1 MTDASAPTPIGFTF
15 PGPDHRGVYLGLR
28 APQALIIGSS
38 VLTAV
43 AAMVLVPSALG
54 LGVGLTCFLA
64 DAGAAFLRV
73 GGQNLDEWA
82 PVVGRW
88 VLHRERQ
95 WVTPVPLWGE
105 TDDAAGVRAAP
116 PPTLR
121 GVSFLSVRRTTGE
134 TVGVVKDATSGTWC
148 AALACRGT
156 SFALLDGVE
165 QERLTALWGQ
175 AVAGFAQEGSPV
187 SRVAWVERTIPE
199 EGDSL
204 AAWLDAEAVLALGDP
219 AYDSYAELIA
229 SAGPASQRHETFVVV
244 AIDASRARKA
254 IRQAGGG
261 DSGAAEVV
269 LRELDHLAER
279 LRQADVEVGTRLDA
293 RALAGAV
300 RVAFDPAS
308 VHKLAARERVDPSS
322 GGGVAGRNAW
332 PTATDTTWARYHTD
346 TGWHA
351 TFHVA
356 EWPRQR
362 VSASFLHPLILRPRS
377 QHSLAVVMEP
387 IPPSRAARAVES
399 AHASHVADED
409 LRARAG
415 YMETA
420 RRRRQHEEL
429 VRREEELAR
438 GHAEVRF
445 AGYVTVTARSEEDLE
460 FAAGEIEQLGY
471 DARVELRRL
480 YGRQDEAFT
489 YTLPLGRGLGRL
501 AGLGR

>member
-1 MTDASAPTPIGFTF
+1 MTDVPAPAPVGFTF
-15 PGPDHRGVYLGLR
+15 PGPDHRGMFFGLR
-28 APQALIIGSS
+28 APQALILGAS

-54 LGVGLTCFLA
+54 LAVGLVCFLLG
-64 DAGAAFLRV
+64 AGAAFVRV
-73 GGQNLDEWA
+73 GGQQLDQWA
-82 PVVGRW
+82 PVVAKW
-88 VLHRERQ
+88 VARRDRD
-95 WVTPVPLWGE
+95 WVTPVPLWG
-105 TDDAAGVRAAP
+105 DAEGAASRSAP
-116 PPTLR
+116 PPALR
-121 GVSFLSVRRTTGE
+121 GVTFVSVRRATGE
-134 TVGVVKDATSGTWC
+134 SVGVVKDATTGSWC

-156 SFALLDGVE
+156 SFALLDGIE

-175 AVAGFAQEGSPV
+175 AIAGFAQEGSPV
-187 SRVAWVERTIPE
+187 ARVAWVERTIPE
-199 EGDSL
+199 EGDAL
-204 AAWLDAEAVLALGDP
+204 AAWLESEAVLGPGDP
-219 AYDSYAELIA
+219 AFDSYAELIA

-261 DSGAAEVV
+261 DAGAAEVV
-269 LRELDHLAER
+269 LRELDHLADR
-279 LRQADVEVGTRLDA
+279 LRQADIEVSERLDA

-308 VHKLAARERVDPSS
+308 VRAVAARGRVDPSS
-322 GGGVAGRNAW
+322 GGGVSGRNAW
-332 PTATDTTWARYHTD
+332 PMAAETSWSRYRTDS
-346 TGWHA
+346 GWHA

-362 VSASFLHPLILRPRS
+362 VAASFLHPLILRPRS
-377 QHSLAVVMEP
+377 QHALAIVMEP
-387 IPPSRAARAVES
+387 VPPSRAARAVES
-399 AHASHVADED
+399 AHASHVADEE

-415 YMETA
+415 YLETA
-420 RRRRQHEEL
+420 RRRRQHGEL

-445 AGYVTVTARSEEDLE
+445 AGYVTVTARTEDELE
-460 FAAGEIEQLGY
+460 FAAGEIEQLGF

-489 YTLPLGRGLGRL
+489 FTLPLGRGLGRL
-501 AGLGR
+501 AGRAR

>member
-1 MTDASAPTPIGFTF
+1 MTDVPVPAPVGFTF
-15 PGPDHRGVYLGLR
+15 PGPDHRGMFLGLR
-28 APQALIIGSS
+28 APQALIVGAS

-54 LGVGLTCFLA
+54 LAVGLMCFLLG
-64 DAGAAFLRV
+64 AGAAFVRV
-73 GGQNLDEWA
+73 GGQQVDQWA
-82 PVVGRW
+82 PVVAKWLVRRD
-88 VLHRERQ
+88 RE
-95 WVTPVPLWGE
+95 WASPVPLWGE
-105 TDDAAGVRAAP
+105 TEGTSSVRSAP

-121 GVSFLSVRRTTGE
+121 GVAFVSVRRATGE
-134 TVGVVKDATSGTWC
+134 SVGVVKDAASGTWC

-187 SRVAWVERTIPE
+187 ARVAWVERTIPE
-199 EGDSL
+199 EGDAL
-204 AAWLDAEAVLALGDP
+204 AAWLEAEAVLGPGDR
-219 AYDSYAELIA
+219 AFDSYAELIA
-229 SAGPASQRHETFVVV
+229 SAGPASQRHETYVVV

-261 DSGAAEVV
+261 DAGAAEVV
-269 LRELDHLAER
+269 LRELDHLADR
-279 LRQADVEVGTRLDA
+279 LRQADVEVFARLDA

-308 VHKLAARERVDPSS
+308 VHSVAIRQRLDPSS
-322 GGGVAGRNAW
+322 GGGVSGRNAW
-332 PTATDTTWARYHTD
+332 PMAAETTWSRYRTD
-346 TGWHA
+346 SGWHA

-377 QHSLAVVMEP
+377 QHSLAMVMEP
-387 IPPSRAARAVES
+387 VPPSRAARAVES
-399 AHASHVADED
+399 AHASHVADEE

-415 YMETA
+415 YLETA

-429 VRREEELAR
+429 LRREEELAR

-445 AGYVTVTARSEEDLE
+445 AGYVTVTARTEDDLE
-460 FAAGEIEQLGY
+460 FAAGEIEQLGF

-480 YGRQDEAFT
+480 YGCQDEAFT
-489 YTLPLGRGLGRL
+489 YTLPLARGLGRL
-501 AGLGR
+501 AGRGR

>member
-1 MTDASAPTPIGFTF
+1 MTDVPAVTPVGFTF
-15 PGPDHRGVYLGLR
+15 PGPDHRGVFLGLR
-28 APQALIIGSS
+28 APQALIVGSS

-43 AAMVLVPSALG
+43 AAMVLIPSALG
-54 LGVGLTCFLA
+54 LGIGLTFFLA
-64 DAGAAFLRV
+64 GASAAFLRV
-73 GGQNLDEWA
+73 GGQNIDQWA

-88 VLHRERQ
+88 VLRRERH

-105 TDDAAGVRAAP
+105 TDGGAGARSSP
-116 PPTLR
+116 PPALR
-121 GVSFLSVRRTTGE
+121 GVTFLSVRRATGE
-134 TVGVVKDATSGTWC
+134 AVGVVKDATSGTWC

-156 SFALLDGVE
+156 SFALLDGIE

-175 AVAGFAQEGSPV
+175 AIAGFAQEGSPV

-199 EGDSL
+199 DGDSL
-204 AAWLDAEAVLALGDP
+204 AAWLEDEATLGPGDP

-244 AIDASRARKA
+244 AIDGSRARKA

-261 DSGAAEVV
+261 DTGAAEVV
-269 LRELDHLAER
+269 LRELDHLADR
-279 LRQADVEVGTRLDA
+279 LRQADVDVGARLSA

-308 VHKLAARERVDPSS
+308 VHKLAARERSDPES

-332 PTATDTTWARYHTD
+332 PTGTDTMWARYRTD
-346 TGWHA
+346 SGWHA

-387 IPPSRAARAVES
+387 VPPSRAARAVES
-399 AHASHVADED
+399 AHASHVADEE

-415 YMETA
+415 YLETA

-429 VRREEELAR
+429 LRREEELAR

-445 AGYVTVTARSEEDLE
+445 AGYVTVTARTEDDLE

-501 AGLGR
+501 GGFGR

>member
-1 MTDASAPTPIGFTF
+1 MTDVSTRVPIGFTF
-15 PGPDHRGVYLGLR
+15 PGPDHRGVFLGLR
-28 APQALIIGSS
+28 APQAVIVGCSI
-38 VLTAV
+38 LTAV
-43 AAMVLVPSALG
+43 AAMVLIPSSLG
-54 LGVGLTCFLA
+54 LGVGL
-64 DAGAAFLRV
+64 AFLLSGAGTAFVRV
-73 GGQNLDEWA
+73 GGQNIDEWA
-82 PVVGRW
+82 PVVCRW
-88 VLHRERQ
+88 VLRRERQ

-105 TDDAAGVRAAP
+105 TDVAVGSRAAP

-121 GVSFLSVRRTTGE
+121 GVTFLSVRRSTGE
-134 TVGVVKDATSGTWC
+134 TVGVVKDATSGAWC

-199 EGDSL
+199 EGDAL
-204 AAWLDAEAVLALGDP
+204 EAWLDAQAVLGPGDP
-219 AYDSYAELIA
+219 AYESYARLVA

-244 AIDASRARKA
+244 AIDGSRARKA

-279 LRQADVEVGTRLDA
+279 LRQADVEVGARLDA

-308 VHKLAARERVDPSS
+308 VHKLSARERVDPTS
-322 GGGVAGRNAW
+322 GGVAGRNAW
-332 PTATDTTWARYHTD
+332 PTATDVNWSRYRSD
-346 TGWHA
+346 SGWHA

-362 VSASFLHPLILRPRS
+362 VSASFLHPLILRPRC
-377 QHSLAVVMEP
+377 QHSMAVVMEP

-399 AHASHVADED
+399 AHASHVADEE

-445 AGYVTVTARSEEDLE
+445 ASYVTVTARSEEELE

-471 DARVELRRL
+471 DARVELRRM

>member
-1 MTDASAPTPIGFTF
+1 VTDVPAPTPVGFTF
-15 PGPDHRGVYLGLR
+15 PGPDHRGMFFGLR
-28 APQALIIGSS
+28 APQALILAAS

-54 LGVGLTCFLA
+54 LAMGLLCFLVG
-64 DAGAAFLRV
+64 AGAAFVRV
-73 GGQNLDEWA
+73 GGQQVDQWA
-82 PVVGRW
+82 PVVAKW
-88 VLHRERQ
+88 VVRRDRS
-95 WVTPVPLWGE
+95 WVSPVPLWGD
-105 TDDAAGVRAAP
+105 TDDGAGVRSAP

-121 GVSFLSVRRTTGE
+121 GVAFLSVRRATGE
-134 TVGVVKDATSGTWC
+134 SVGVVKDAASGTWC

-156 SFALLDGVE
+156 SFALLDGLE

-175 AVAGFAQEGSPV
+175 AIAGFAQEGSPV
-187 SRVAWVERTIPE
+187 ARVAWVERTIPE
-199 EGDSL
+199 EGDAL
-204 AAWLDAEAVLALGDP
+204 AAWLDAEAVLGPGDP
-219 AYDSYAELIA
+219 AFDSYSELIA
-229 SAGPASQRHETFVVV
+229 SAGPASQRHEAYVVV

-261 DSGAAEVV
+261 DAGATEVV
-269 LRELDHLAER
+269 LRELDHLADR
-279 LRQADVEVGTRLDA
+279 LRQADVEVSGRLDA

-308 VHKLAARERVDPSS
+308 VHSVATRKRVDPSS
-322 GGGVAGRNAW
+322 GGGVSGRNAW
-332 PTATDTTWARYHTD
+332 PMATDTAWSHYRTD
-346 TGWHA
+346 SGWHA

-387 IPPSRAARAVES
+387 VPPSRAARAVES
-399 AHASHVADED
+399 AHASHVADEE

-415 YMETA
+415 YLETA

-429 VRREEELAR
+429 LRREGELAR

-445 AGYVTVTARSEEDLE
+445 AGYVTVTARTEDDLE
-460 FAAGEIEQLGY
+460 FAAGEIEQLGF

-489 YTLPLGRGLGRL
+489 YTLPLARGLGRL
-501 AGLGR
+501 AGRGR

>member
-1 MTDASAPTPIGFTF
+1 MTDVPAPTPVGFTF
-15 PGPDHRGVYLGLR
+15 PGPDHRGMFFGLR
-28 APQALIIGSS
+28 APQALILGAA
-38 VLTAV
+38 VLVAV
-43 AAMVLVPSALG
+43 AAMVLVPNALG
-54 LGVGLTCFLA
+54 LVIGLVCFLLG
-64 DAGAAFLRV
+64 AGAAFVRV
-73 GGQNLDEWA
+73 GGQQADQWA
-82 PVVGRW
+82 PVVARW
-88 VLHRERQ
+88 FVHRDRD

-105 TDDAAGVRAAP
+105 AEGGATRSAP

-121 GVSFLSVRRTTGE
+121 GVTFVSVRRATGE
-134 TVGVVKDATSGTWC
+134 SVGVVKDATTGTWC

-156 SFALLDGVE
+156 SFALLDGIE

-187 SRVAWVERTIPE
+187 ARVAWVERTIPE
-199 EGDSL
+199 EGDAL
-204 AAWLDAEAVLALGDP
+204 AAWLEAEAVLGPGDP
-219 AYDSYAELIA
+219 AFDSYAELIA

-244 AIDASRARKA
+244 AIDSSRARKA

-261 DSGAAEVV
+261 DAGAAEVV
-269 LRELDHLAER
+269 LRELDHLADR
-279 LRQADVEVGTRLDA
+279 LRQADVEVSERLDA
-293 RALAGAV
+293 RALASAV

-308 VHKLAARERVDPSS
+308 VHAVASRRRADPA
-322 GGGVAGRNAW
+322 GGGVSGRNAW
-332 PTATDTTWARYHTD
+332 PMATDTSWSRYRTD
-346 TGWHA
+346 SGWHA

-362 VSASFLHPLILRPRS
+362 VAASFLHPLILRPRS

-387 IPPSRAARAVES
+387 VPPSRAARAVES
-399 AHASHVADED
+399 AHASHVADEE

-415 YMETA
+415 YLETA

-429 VRREEELAR
+429 LRREEELAR

-445 AGYVTVTARSEEDLE
+445 AGYVTVTARTEDDLE
-460 FAAGEIEQLGY
+460 FAAGEIEQLGF

-489 YTLPLGRGLGRL
+489 FTLPLARGLGRL
-501 AGLGR
+501 AGKVR